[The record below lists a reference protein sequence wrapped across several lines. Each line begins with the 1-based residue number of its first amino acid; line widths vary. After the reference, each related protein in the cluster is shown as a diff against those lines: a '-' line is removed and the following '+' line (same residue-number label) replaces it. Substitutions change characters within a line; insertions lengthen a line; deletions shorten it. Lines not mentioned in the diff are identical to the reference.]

1 MRTMGGRGQI
11 SWLQEPKFSRDAR
24 AGWLLF
30 NASKQV
36 RRKVK
41 LIPISIQTTKW
52 QPGPPAPLPHSGYG
66 VRLLG
71 LPDGL
76 RASP

>member
-1 MRTMGGRGQI
+1 MRTMGGQGQI

-41 LIPISIQTTKW
+41 LIPVSIQTT
-52 QPGPPAPLPHSGYG
+52 
-66 VRLLG
+66 
-71 LPDGL
+71 
-76 RASP
+76 